1 MEYKLVAVVVPVSDL
16 DRSRH
21 FYRALG
27 FRLDDDRATRDGSRF
42 VQLTPPGS
50 SCSIIVRAGLTS
62 AEREATIGI
71 LTVTDL
77 EAALAE
83 LQARGAAPGPIAH
96 CPDGSASATLL
107 DPAGNQ
113 WLLVSS

>member
-1 MEYKLVAVVVPVSDL
+1 VEYTLEAVVVPVSDL

-27 FRLDDDRATRDGSRF
+27 FRLDDDRATGDGHRL

-50 SCSIIVRAGLTS
+50 SCSIILSTDAVPG
-62 AEREATIGI
+62 ATIGI
-71 LTVTDL
+71 LTVDDL

-83 LQARGAAPGPIAH
+83 LEARGATPSAIAH
-96 CPDGSASATLL
+96 CPDGSVYATLP
-107 DPAGNQ
+107 DPDGNK
-113 WLLVSS
+113 WVLVSS